1 MQSPPKPIQMVD
13 LKSQHQHIRPDLDE
27 AMDRVIQM
35 GAFINGPEV
44 DMFADD
50 LADYL
55 QTGYVVPCGNGTD
68 ALQLALM
75 ALDLP
80 AGGEILVPSFNY
92 VAAAEAIVLLGYTPV
107 FVDADPATFN
117 MDAADAARKLS
128 PNTVAIIAVHL
139 FGQCCP
145 MQELLDLAQEN
156 NLPLIEDTAQ
166 AIGAE
171 YDLPGAGEV
180 FAGTMGTIG
189 TTSFFPSKNL
199 GCMGDGGALF
209 TESQELAS
217 RVKALANHGQ
227 KKKYYYSEI
236 GINSRLDSLQAAILR
251 VKLKHLPAYTEA
263 RQQAADWYDEYL
275 GQSEHWELPY
285 RAPYSSHVF
294 HQYTLKVPAR
304 RDELK
309 AWLQKKGI
317 PSMVYYPLP
326 LHAQAA
332 YSQFVKQ
339 GDSLPVADKLS
350 REVLSLPMHTEL
362 DEAQI
367 EYIAASIKEFFR

>member
-1 MQSPPKPIQMVD
+1 MVD

-68 ALQLALM
+68 ALQLAIMSLN
-75 ALDLP
+75 LP
-80 AGGEILVPSFNY
+80 AGGEILVPAFNY
-92 VAAAEAIVLLGYTPV
+92 VAAAEAIALLGYTPV
-107 FVDADPATFN
+107 FVDADPASFN
-117 MDAADAARKLS
+117 MDPADAARRLT

-145 MQELLDLAQEN
+145 MQELLDLAQEH

-209 TESQELAS
+209 TDSQELATHI
-217 RVKALANHGQ
+217 KALANHGQ
-227 KKKYYYSEI
+227 QKKYYYSEI

-251 VKLKHLPAYTEA
+251 VKLRHLPDYTNA
-263 RQQAADWYDEYL
+263 RQQAAILYDTFL
-275 GQSEHWELPY
+275 GQSEHWRLPY
-285 RAPYSSHVF
+285 RCERSSHVF
-294 HQYTLKVPAR
+294 HQYTLKIPR
-304 RDELK
+304 GRNELK
-309 AWLQKKGI
+309 AYLQQKGI
-317 PSMVYYPLP
+317 PTMVYYPEP
-326 LHAQAA
+326 LHTQQAYRRYA
-332 YSQFVKQ
+332 KKEE
-339 GDSLPVADKLS
+339 SLPVAEELS
-350 REVLSLPMHTEL
+350 RQVLSLPMHTEL
-362 DEAQI
+362 HESQI
-367 EYIAASIKEFFR
+367 EYIAACIKDFFR